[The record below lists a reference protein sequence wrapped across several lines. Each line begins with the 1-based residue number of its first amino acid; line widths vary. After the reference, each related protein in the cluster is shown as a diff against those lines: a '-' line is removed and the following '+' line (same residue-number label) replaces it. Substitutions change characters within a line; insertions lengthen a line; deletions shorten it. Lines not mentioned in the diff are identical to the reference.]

1 MNKTIVGT
9 ATVVA
14 AVITAGAVA
23 ARRGRAHDR
32 WHTITIFCEPERLGS
47 LPPPLGE
54 LGEPVEV
61 NIRPAPGDRGTE
73 LSARLINPV
82 PAGAAKVA
90 ARMRDSD
97 PVRRLRRALR
107 EARSLA
113 EVGEVL
119 LPDSPPTTRPTATG
133 APLAYATRHAR
144 EEGRL

>member
-1 MNKTIVGT
+1 MKKTIVGT
-9 ATVVA
+9 VAVAA

-23 ARRGRAHDR
+23 GRRGRSRDR

-47 LPPPLGE
+47 LPPPLDQ

-73 LSARLINPV
+73 LSARLIEPV

-90 ARMRDSD
+90 ARRRDSD
-97 PVRRLRRALR
+97 PVGRLRRALR

-119 LPDSPPTTRPTATG
+119 LPDSPPTTRPSPTG
-133 APLAYATRHAR
+133 APLGYATRHAR